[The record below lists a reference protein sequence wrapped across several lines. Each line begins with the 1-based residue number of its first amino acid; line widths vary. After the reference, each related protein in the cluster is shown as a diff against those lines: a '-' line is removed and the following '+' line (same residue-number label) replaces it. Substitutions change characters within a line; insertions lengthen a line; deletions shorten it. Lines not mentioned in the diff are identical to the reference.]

1 MENQTNVTCEELSES
16 QVAFI
21 RSFSWWM
28 ETFFYLLVGMV
39 GLMLNLI
46 AMWILLTPTLWNNI
60 FNRLLMFLA
69 AIDSAF
75 IVCGILEIFRKWM
88 EWSIQQYL
96 FVKFLYPFRSMAMC
110 CSIYATVVLTLERY
124 QAITSPI
131 QHKHRGTSVTLGKR
145 LLIYV
150 LPVMFFS
157 FAYYIPKFFDLDV
170 KEVTKC
176 QANASNITTL
186 DTIASSNCT
195 ATHVIYPTH
204 LRTDPNYILW
214 YINTSNLVVTCLVPI
229 GLLIFMNCRIGSSLN
244 KFLQRRP
251 SSMHADGSAKS
262 KTGAQQNKT
271 NSDIKKT
278 FMLFSIVIL
287 FVVCHALRIMMN
299 ITELV
304 NLERI
309 NLERQRGCDGTRFW
323 QYVCMSLS
331 EFLLIFNSSANFFVY
346 MFFDKVFQE
355 ILRKRLC
362 SMKSYF
368 HLPTSFTTG
377 FTTSTH
383 LETETRP
390 MPQLRVSVPVP
401 RENATRAIDIELH
414 TMNSKATSN
423 ETELPTV

>member
-16 QVAFI
+16 QVAFF

-28 ETFFYLLVGMV
+28 ETFFYLLVGIV

-69 AIDSAF
+69 ATDSAF

-131 QHKHRGTSVTLGKR
+131 QHKNRGTSVTLGKR

-150 LPVMFFS
+150 LPVMLFS

-176 QANASNITTL
+176 QANTSDASNITTL

-195 ATHVIYPTH
+195 TTHIIYPTR
-204 LRTDPNYILW
+204 LRTDPEYILW
-214 YINTSNLVVTCLVPI
+214 YINTSNLVVTCLLPI
-229 GLLIFMNCRIGSSLN
+229 SLLTFMNCRIGSSLN

-262 KTGAQQNKT
+262 KAGAQQNKT

-287 FVVCHALRIMMN
+287 FVVCHALRIMLN

-309 NLERQRGCDGTRFW
+309 NLERQRGCDGTKFW

-331 EFLLIFNSSANFFVY
+331 EFLLLFKSSANFFVY
-346 MFFDKVFQE
+346 MFFDKVIQK
-355 ILRKRLC
+355 ILRERLC
-362 SMKSYF
+362 YMKSYF
-368 HLPTSFTTG
+368 QCGS
-377 FTTSTH
+377 SH
-383 LETETRP
+383 LETETMP
-390 MPQLRVSVPVP
+390 IPQLRVSVPVP
-401 RENATRAIDIELH
+401 RENATRASDIELH
-414 TMNSKATSN
+414 TMNSKGTSN
-423 ETELPTV
+423 ETELTAV